1 MGHVCSVK
9 QAASDDRT
17 PVKIVFP
24 PVCARKPAAF
34 FAAYGKNT
42 DCDGFIFLDDLPAA
56 QKPTER
62 VNQKVEQLQAFSR
75 LLLDT

>member
-17 PVKIVFP
+17 PVKRQSPSLCVKT
-24 PVCARKPAAF
+24 CRF
-34 FAAYGKNT
+34 FAAHGKNT
-42 DCDGFIFLDDLPAA
+42 DCDGFVFLDDLPAA

-62 VNQKVEQLQAFSR
+62 VNQKVERLQAFSR

>member
-1 MGHVCSVK
+1 MGRVCSVK

-24 PVCARKPAAF
+24 RLCVKTCRF
-34 FAAYGKNT
+34 FAAHGKNT
-42 DCDGFIFLDDLPAA
+42 DCDGFVFLDDLPAA

-62 VNQKVEQLQAFSR
+62 VNQKVERLQAFSR

>member
-1 MGHVCSVK
+1 L
-9 QAASDDRT
+9 
-17 PVKIVFP
+17 
-24 PVCARKPAAF
+24 CAKTCRF